1 MVPFLVFTMAKKKT
15 AAKKA
20 PTQKKA
26 TVGFEVEFFIIDK
39 KTGEIAHGADEI
51 VKRASESSQ
60 RESKNIVTESSKN
73 LIEVGSY
80 PDIDG
85 ANTMTNLMEGLK
97 LLLYVADELGYAIYP
112 LGTYPGKFTP
122 SMREEAHY
130 KSQQKLYGATRFQ
143 ISGRCAGYHCHTSLP
158 WGVFDAKTLMIKD
171 LTNSK
176 NQEALVHSYNMLIAL
191 DPVLTTFMQSSPFYQ
206 GKHVAK
212 DSRMVVYRGGDEF
225 KLGFEG
231 LYTNFPRFGALPSY
245 VHSGTDI
252 INAIKAR
259 YKDRITAM
267 LEAGIP
273 DKDIPR
279 YKSILT
285 TNWTPV
291 KINPHGTFE
300 QRGMDMNHL
309 PLVLSVSVLIWRVLH
324 HIQDGFLKVVP
335 RDSAKTE
342 PFKLEKGTIYIAPDT
357 HVRQH
362 LQRLSATEGLTNDE
376 VHNYCK
382 RLVGLVK
389 ELDGKKVEWLLKP
402 LEQMLESRQ
411 TTADKVLSQA
421 KELGY
426 KDLKKQ
432 LPQKIAREIALTHSK
447 QMFEDLVLLQK
458 MIDEHEK
465 LTASK

>member
-1 MVPFLVFTMAKKKT
+1 MAKKT
-15 AAKKA
+15 ASKKA
-20 PTQKKA
+20 PTQPARPGKKS

-51 VKRASESSQ
+51 VKRAGESSQ
-60 RESKNIVTESSKN
+60 KESKNIVTESSKN

-85 ANTMTNLMEGLK
+85 ANTMNNLMEGLK
-97 LLLYVADELGYAIYP
+97 LLLYVADELGYAVYP

-122 SMREEAHY
+122 SMRSAAHY

-158 WGVFDAKTLMIKD
+158 WGVFDAKTLMLKD
-171 LTNSK
+171 LSESK
-176 NQEALVHSYNMLIAL
+176 NQEQLVHAYNALIAL

-206 GKHVAK
+206 GKHIAK
-212 DSRMVVYRGGDEF
+212 DSRMVVYRGSEEF
-225 KLGFEG
+225 KLDIEG

-245 VHSGTDI
+245 EHSGTDI
-252 INAIKAR
+252 INSIKER

-291 KINPHGTFE
+291 KVNPHGTLE

-324 HIQDGFLKVVP
+324 HIQEGFLKVVP
-335 RDSAKTE
+335 RDNAKTE
-342 PFKLEKGTIYIAPDT
+342 PWKLEKGTIYIAPET

-362 LQRLSATEGLTNDE
+362 LQRLGAVEGLANDE
-376 VHNYCK
+376 IHNYCK
-382 RLVGLVK
+382 RLVALVK

-402 LEQMLESRQ
+402 LDQMLETRQ
-411 TTADKVLSQA
+411 STADKVLAQA
-421 KELGY
+421 KDLGY
-426 KDLKKQ
+426 KNFKKV
-432 LPQKIAREIALTHSK
+432 LPQKIASEIALTHSK
-447 QMFEDLVLLQK
+447 QMFEDVVLLQK
-458 MIDEHEK
+458 MIDEHDK
-465 LTASK
+465 LTAGK